1 VVASHLLGK
10 DNTEADLES
19 THFQELTDVKLSDTR
34 TRLFLKPSQTSW
46 GAAASCEIDLFALR
60 VNAQLNKFCFQET

>member
-1 VVASHLLGK
+1 MVASHLLGK

-19 THFQELTDVKLSDTR
+19 THFQELTDVKLSDTQ
-34 TRLFLKPSQTSW
+34 TRLFLKPPQTSW